1 MVQALRHL
9 PFSHAVLSIRI
20 SRKKIDGPSTCTNTH
35 HRKVNDYFCLGF
47 FCIHFSRTAKN
58 EEEQQSS
65 TWIQEK
71 SLLTLD
77 LFQWNSL
84 NLEFWLLSRPTSW
97 NSSPFNSMHFRH
109 FYLSGISENRYSTK
123 EFRHRKIKV
132 IRAWMFA
139 KKRDSHP
146 CTKQKC
152 SRFNTLKTRT

>member
-1 MVQALRHL
+1 M
-9 PFSHAVLSIRI
+9 
-20 SRKKIDGPSTCTNTH
+20 
-35 HRKVNDYFCLGF
+35 GF

-84 NLEFWLLSRPTSW
+84 NLEFWLLSRPISL

-139 KKRDSHP
+139 KKETAIHAQNKNVLVSTHW
-146 CTKQKC
+146 KQELYLNAILALPLDFGH
-152 SRFNTLKTRT
+152 STYFSGNDD